1 MICAGV
7 SSRDAS
13 ALDFSSDS
21 FACSGS
27 KVFNGSLGSRDSG
40 GGGYGSAESEVLTG
54 EAVLTEAS
62 RLLANVKDGESL
74 RGSMLLP

>member
-1 MICAGV
+1 M

-13 ALDFSSDS
+13 ALDISSDS
-21 FACSGS
+21 FAYSGS
-27 KVFNGSLGSRDSG
+27 KVFDGSLGRRDSSSGGG

-74 RGSMLLP
+74 RGSMLPP